1 MYYVLSKDKKEGTK
15 LSHSL
20 IMETLGKLYPTA
32 IIEKHHN
39 RFNGT
44 FIICDLEHE
53 KIYIKLN
60 KTSAEFTPRIIHENI
75 PKNSYIFYMTDSVLN
90 KPILDKFNLK
100 SFLT

>member
-1 MYYVLSKDKKEGTK
+1 MKTLNYVCKNIWNYDIKK
-15 LSHSL
+15 
-20 IMETLGKLYPTA
+20 I
-32 IIEKHHN
+32 
-39 RFNGT
+39 NGVNVR
-44 FIICDLEHE
+44 D
-53 KIYIKLN
+53 YIKLN